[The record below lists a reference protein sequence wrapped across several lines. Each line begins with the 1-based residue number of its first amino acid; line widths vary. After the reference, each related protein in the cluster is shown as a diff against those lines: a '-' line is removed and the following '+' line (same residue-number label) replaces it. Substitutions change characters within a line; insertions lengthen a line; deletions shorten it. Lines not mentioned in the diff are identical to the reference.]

1 MLPFMTTLL
10 VRLLLI
16 WLRLMLRT
24 VVHLLIAG
32 RERLRIAR
40 QIGLLLRFARPV
52 ARLVLSHEWLGII
65 VLAVKSFVGALL
77 AGCALLLRLLVV
89 IRVLLTEL
97 LLGGSDQAKI
107 VFGVLIVILSGD
119 RITGTLRIAC
129 ELNVFF
135 RNMRSSAADF
145 DVGTV

>member
-1 MLPFMTTLL
+1 MTALL

-40 QIGLLLRFARPV
+40 QIGLLLRLARPV
-52 ARLVLSHEWLGII
+52 ARLVLSHEWLGVI